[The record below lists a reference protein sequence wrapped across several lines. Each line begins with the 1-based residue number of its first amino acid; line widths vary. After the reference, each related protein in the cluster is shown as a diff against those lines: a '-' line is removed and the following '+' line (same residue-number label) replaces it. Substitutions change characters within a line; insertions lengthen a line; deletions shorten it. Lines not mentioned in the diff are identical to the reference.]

1 MLPFW
6 LDVAPSFAVEI
17 TALLAVVTT
26 WLTSLVARG
35 A

>member
-17 TALLAVVTT
+17 TAVLAIVMT
-26 WLTSLVARG
+26 WITSLVARG